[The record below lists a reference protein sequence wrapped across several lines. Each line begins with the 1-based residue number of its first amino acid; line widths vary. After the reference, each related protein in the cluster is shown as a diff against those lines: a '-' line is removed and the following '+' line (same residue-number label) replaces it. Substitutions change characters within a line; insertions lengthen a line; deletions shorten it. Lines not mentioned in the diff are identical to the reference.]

1 MSASLEPPLERITTV
16 QQLKQ
21 IDEYLRTFASEL
33 GERILRSYP
42 PLHSV
47 EDAPAALLA
56 QLVRKPFPAQT
67 LAIMGVVKRW
77 NEARAAAVI
86 AECGTGKTLIS
97 LAAIHA
103 HSEGR
108 PFTALAMVPPQ
119 LVEKWAREAFRT
131 LPRIRV
137 FFIDGLRT
145 PTSSKGHVGVNE
157 VRLRNGRIVREGL
170 RTTLTELRL
179 RRTARTARERW
190 DSICCGPALFIV
202 GRDRGKLSYFWR
214 HAYVTARCGRF
225 QGSVI
230 NADTGCP
237 VYLGEDGERL
247 LSIDFRKAKL
257 SEILGGSN
265 GDESKKLRRAL
276 YSALWEAD
284 GTKVRRFAPVDFIG
298 RYMPDFFDYAIA
310 DEVHELKGDTAQG
323 NALGT
328 LAACAQRTLVLTGT
342 LLGGYADEVFNILFR
357 LEPAKIVKE
366 GFEFGEAGIRAFT
379 ETYGLLE
386 KVTVI
391 EPSDNACSEGRIV
404 KRVRRRPGA
413 SPLLFGRFLMSLGA
427 FISLEDISE
436 ALPPYREEVVSVE
449 MDPPLRAAYQK
460 LEEDMK
466 RALQEHRGNQSVMSV
481 ALNALLVYPDR
492 PFGLGNLFGWEYDP
506 ETQRRE
512 KFLIS
517 ETEDLDEERVYAKEQ
532 KLVEEVKA
540 ELARGRRCQI
550 YAVYTQKRDVTRR
563 LERILTSEGIRV
575 AVLTTETPPESRE
588 AWYER
593 QLRAGV
599 QAVIC
604 HPRLV
609 QTGLDLIEF
618 PTILFYETGY
628 SIYVLRQASR
638 RSWRIGQ
645 RLPVKVKFLHYA
657 GTMQETC
664 LRLMGKKLL
673 VSLAMEGKFSSEGL
687 QAIEDGEDILMAM
700 ARELVTEKGIGE
712 RADAVW
718 ATLQKKQEEVLGVSS
733 TTTDESGVVVSP
745 DLAPSSEPLIP
756 PPDQWAPLQTSLE
769 TCRRKGGRRGATPPE
784 GQLAL
789 F

>member
-1 MSASLEPPLERITTV
+1 M
-16 QQLKQ
+16 QLPKD
-21 IDEYLRTFASEL
+21 IDSIATYLRAWAPEL
-33 GERILRSYP
+33 GERIVQTYP
-42 PLHSV
+42 PLHGFDDVAS
-47 EDAPAALLA
+47 PLTGQLL
-56 QLVRKPFPAQT
+56 RKPFPAQT
-67 LAIMGVVKRW
+67 LAMMGVVKRW
-77 NEARAAAVI
+77 NEARGAAVI

-97 LAAIHA
+97 LGAVHV
-103 HSEGR
+103 HSDCK

-119 LVEKWAREAFRT
+119 LVEKWAREAFLT
-131 LPRIRV
+131 LPRVRV

-145 PTSSKGHVGVNE
+145 PATSVGHAGVNE

-170 RTTLTELRL
+170 RTTLTELRQ
-179 RRTARTARERW
+179 RRTARTARQRW
-190 DSICCGPALFIV
+190 DSICGFPALFIV

-214 HAYVTARCGRF
+214 HAYGLAHCGWY
-225 QGSVI
+225 QGSVV

-237 VYLGEDGERL
+237 IYLGENGQRL
-247 LSIDFRKAKL
+247 LSIDFKKAKL
-257 SEILGGSN
+257 SEIVGGPN
-265 GDESKKLRRAL
+265 GDESRKSRRAL
-276 YSALWEAD
+276 YSALWQAD
-284 GTKVRRFAPVDFIG
+284 GKKIRRFAPVDFIG

-328 LAACAQRTLVLTGT
+328 LAGCAQRTVVLTGT

-357 LEPAKIVKE
+357 MHASRMIQD
-366 GFEFGEAGIRAFT
+366 GFEYGEAGVRAFT

-386 KVTVI
+386 KITVI
-391 EPSDNACSEGRIV
+391 EAEDNACSEARV
-404 KRVRRRPGA
+404 TKRVRRRPGA

-449 MDPPLRAAYQK
+449 MDPPLKEAYEK
-460 LEEDMK
+460 LEEDVK
-466 RALQEHRGNQSVMSV
+466 TALKEHRGNQSVMSV
-481 ALNALLVYPDR
+481 ALNALLLYPDR
-492 PFGLGNLFGWEYDP
+492 PFHLGNLYGWEYDP

-512 KFLIS
+512 KFLIAQTPDLS
-517 ETEDLDEERVYAKEQ
+517 EDHAYAKERL
-532 KLVEEVKA
+532 LVEEVKA

-563 LERILTSEGIRV
+563 LEQILLNEGIRV
-575 AVLTTETPPESRE
+575 AVLTTDVPPETRE
-588 AWYER
+588 GWYDR
-593 QLRAGV
+593 QLRGGI

-604 HPRLV
+604 HPKLV

-645 RLPVKVKFLHYA
+645 RLPVKVKYLHYA
-657 GTMQETC
+657 ETMQESC

-687 QAIEDGEDILMAM
+687 QAINEEDDILMAM

-718 ATLQKKQEEVLGVSS
+718 ATLQKRQNEALELKASNVEAPAPEAAQATELVAAGMVITPGTQLPLISPLEGTPRKTLR
-733 TTTDESGVVVSP
+733 DESAFG
-745 DLAPSSEPLIP
+745 
-756 PPDQWAPLQTSLE
+756 
-769 TCRRKGGRRGATPPE
+769 C
-784 GQLAL
+784 QLKL